1 MLCVQVKC
9 IMKQLLMGLAYV
21 HGNGVLHRDL
31 KAANILVDRN
41 GIVKLADF
49 GLARTYQTKQDARLT
64 NKVITLWYRCVRR
77 CG

>member
-1 MLCVQVKC
+1 
-9 IMKQLLMGLAYV
+9 MGLAYV